1 MPIQAGGNLP
11 RQRGTWDNV
20 YDLADASE
28 TEPPYNTGGTYT
40 PLWRLN
46 PVPWWPKAQ
55 PDIPKPG
62 QPPQTSPSGGS
73 ASTTGGVA
81 GRVAGWAGAASGG
94 IALARQ
100 LQSLIRPYDPY
111 SQQNAQKLN
120 SFLST
125 AYPGTNPWEQL
136 GSAAGGAAT
145 GIGGAQTNR
154 DALREQAGQA
164 RMRLQMELENKL
176 QVTKYQG
183 WASILSSMAQAR
195 PERHGSQAEMF
206 NHILSA
212 ASRQFQTDNGATVD
226 QQTRIG
232 QLNAQRQKLKQELV
246 DIQTRQRSEQNERE
260 ATRIKR
266 QLAELEQNIRPL
278 ELRNRERQT
287 NVSAFRATTDR
298 MRVPIEQQKAD
309 ASTLGSKASMVG
321 ARAQEKAIPIRL
333 QQADIAHARQ
343 VLAEW
348 ATRRGGHVQGSIRG
362 VNEVLGDM
370 LSGDLSLAAGAIGAT
385 TIGAIMGRLRIPVSL
400 RSIVGRA
407 LLHRKAMRLPPAL
420 RKSLYERHGFSYDQ
434 GKVKRIR

>member
-1 MPIQAGGNLP
+1 MPIQAGANLP
-11 RQRGTWDNV
+11 RQTGTWDNV
-20 YDLADASE
+20 YDLADVSE
-28 TEPPYNTGGTYT
+28 TEPPYGNGGSYT
-40 PLWRLN
+40 PLWRLQI
-46 PVPWWPKAQ
+46 PIPARGGTPDVPAPG
-55 PDIPKPG
+55 KP
-62 QPPQTSPSGGS
+62 PETSPSGGS
-73 ASTTGGVA
+73 ASQSSGIP
-81 GRVAGWAGAASGG
+81 GRIAGWAGAASGG

-111 SQQNAQKLN
+111 SQKNAQKLN
-120 SFLST
+120 EFLST

-226 QQTRIG
+226 QQTRVG

-260 ATRIKR
+260 QTRIKR
-266 QLAELEQNIRPL
+266 LLAELEQ
-278 ELRNRERQT
+278 ELRPAELQNRQRQT
-287 NVSAFRATTDR
+287 DVS
-298 MRVPIEQQKAD
+298 QY
-309 ASTLGSKASMVG
+309 
-321 ARAQEKAIPIRL
+321 
-333 QQADIAHARQ
+333 
-343 VLAEW
+343 
-348 ATRRGGHVQGSIRG
+348 
-362 VNEVLGDM
+362 
-370 LSGDLSLAAGAIGAT
+370 LSLIHISEPT
-385 TIGAIMGRLRIPVSL
+385 RP
-400 RSIVGRA
+400 
-407 LLHRKAMRLPPAL
+407 
-420 RKSLYERHGFSYDQ
+420 Y
-434 GKVKRIR
+434 